1 MGDVMVDE
9 VRREPEPE
17 TQYRLSAGWR
27 AVIAA
32 WVLVALLVVV
42 SAGAEA
48 LASRHHAAPQK
59 ANVAGAVIP
68 RHDPAC
74 AEIPTGA
81 CPGFALT
88 LGEMER
94 SGYPLW

>member
-32 WVLVALLVVV
+32 WVLVALLVIV

-48 LASRHHAAPQK
+48 LASRHRALPQK
-59 ANVAGAVIP
+59 ADIAGAVIP

-88 LGEMER
+88 VTQMER
-94 SGYPLW
+94 NGYPLW

>member
-1 MGDVMVDE
+1 MGDFMVDE
-9 VRREPEPE
+9 VRREPEPVSKDG
-17 TQYRLSAGWR
+17 LSAGWR

-48 LASRHHAAPQK
+48 LASRHRATPQK
-59 ANVAGAVIP
+59 ADIAGVVIP

-88 LGEMER
+88 LGQLER
-94 SGYPLW
+94 NGYPLW

>member
-1 MGDVMVDE
+1 MGDFMGDE
-9 VRREPEPE
+9 VRREPEPGSKD
-17 TQYRLSAGWR
+17 RLSAGWR

-48 LASRHHAAPQK
+48 LASRHRAAPQK
-59 ANVAGAVIP
+59 ADVAGAVIP

-88 LGEMER
+88 LGQIER
-94 SGYPLW
+94 NSYPLW